1 MAIVINEC
9 LILFSFKLMME
20 VALTTRA
27 FKFRDAWLE
36 LLPKLWEYVKMD
48 CPKLL
53 QDCPED
59 EDADALDDG

>member
-1 MAIVINEC
+1 
-9 LILFSFKLMME
+9 MME

-36 LLPKLWEYVKMD
+36 LLPKLWEYIKMD

-53 QDCPED
+53 KDCPED